1 MNFGFLTIALAL
13 ISSTDAY
20 RSRTARRKA
29 RCNLPIWA
37 VQSMSNDELARYQAF
52 FRRFCAGNQ

>member
-1 MNFGFLTIALAL
+1 MNFGFLTIVLAL
-13 ISSTDAY
+13 VSSTDAY

-37 VQSMSNDELARYQAF
+37 VQSMSNDELARY
-52 FRRFCAGNQ
+52 

>member
-13 ISSTDAY
+13 VSSTDAY

-37 VQSMSNDELARYQAF
+37 VQSMSANELARYQAF
-52 FRRFCAGNQ
+52 YRRFCSGKQ

>member
-1 MNFGFLTIALAL
+1 MNFGFLTLALAL
-13 ISSTDAY
+13 VSSTDAF
-20 RSRTARRKA
+20 RARHARKT

-37 VQSMSNDELARYQAF
+37 VQSMSANELARYQAF